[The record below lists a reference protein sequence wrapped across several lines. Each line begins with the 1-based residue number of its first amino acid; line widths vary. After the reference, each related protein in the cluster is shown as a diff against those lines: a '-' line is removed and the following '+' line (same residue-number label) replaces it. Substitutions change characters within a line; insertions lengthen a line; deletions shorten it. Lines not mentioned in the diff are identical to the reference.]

1 MKKLSFFPLIIVFL
15 VSGNVSAFDHE
26 ITHRQLT
33 EKAIENSLAN
43 QYLIDNLNLS
53 DGTATLIN
61 GVKIEKWLIEG
72 SYLED
77 EPNCRASNH
86 FHNPL
91 KPWTDSYMSDQPWF
105 INWWCSDG
113 EYPAQNIK
121 SNIHWATGY
130 TEPAPDGTKAET
142 NNQWD
147 WDHAREYFYIY
158 LTGRDFQENEVAGTE
173 DIKKT
178 YFVNCF
184 QALGQVL
191 HLIQDMAVP
200 AHVRDDFKS
209 HLDFQGITPANLFKP
224 KKWFRDKI
232 EYYVEHHIKEL
243 LMGSVGGELTEPSL
257 TKFWDTNDY
266 IGQDPDDL
274 NNLMIGLAEYTNMNF
289 ASKNTIFAE
298 DFLSDSNTSNDDYYH
313 PYPRKTST
321 DVQDY
326 INRNKLPETVIGE
339 DNIPDIRFH
348 IKKTGDGEEIAYF
361 AAPTYLTRDIQN
373 EPDYDER
380 VFNRSFKIDDKCAKN
395 YAELLLPRAVGY
407 SAGLLDYFFR
417 GTIEITNPL
426 IWSNI
431 NANSGLDPADSN
443 HITLFARNTAPDGE
457 DMSVGTFQVV
467 VKYRL
472 SEQDP
477 FQYIVKEEVNN
488 TSSIPSDT
496 AQELEFDLSDN
507 LVPSDAVDLSLYL
520 VYKGK
525 LGQEDEAVGVGFQQ
539 PFNNI
544 KISLP
549 DSGVYALTDLGPDVV
564 DPSQQGFDRI
574 QILAQNTAPEGEEMT
589 GGTVTLVVKYKLGEG
604 DQFQNPPAAT
614 SDEFHYIVKELEG
627 THSISRIT
635 PVLFEFDINASQI
648 PLWATDVY
656 LNLVYK
662 GNLGSEVGAIAVGS
676 KDISEPT
683 PINYYNVMD
692 KICMTTS
699 TGPQLFD
706 SGSTAAIDYVD
717 VDNNGIA
724 DPDEWDVY
732 PHNAANIHIRFSP
745 EDNPQAATSA
755 SSADNN
761 YEKAILNLNDY
772 FRLFILSD
780 HRFNRSASVEYVKIT
795 AEDQCDQFHGTFPR
809 PPTAMDGI
817 KNQTDLVDPVNCG
830 YEPCYA
836 RLIPGFHTTRGV
848 VSFFSVLFDNASNP
862 IDSICSYE
870 D

>member
-1 MKKLSFFPLIIVFL
+1 MKKFSFLIL
-15 VSGNVSAFDHE
+15 VIAILLPMKGFAWDDKK
-26 ITHRQLT
+26 THPRIT
-33 EKAIENSLAN
+33 EKAVLNSNLDAYLQNNLGFIKSEDPN
-43 QYLIDNLNLS
+43 QTGTLFKGKYVTELIQ
-53 DGTATLIN
+53 
-61 GVKIEKWLIEG
+61 KG
-72 SYLED
+72 SVLED
-77 EPNCRASNH
+77 DPACRASNH

-91 KPWTDSYMSDQPWF
+91 KNWGTSGLTDT
-105 INWWCSDG
+105 WWPVDLWCYG
-113 EYPAQNIK
+113 LGLGQYPPDEIS
-121 SNIHWATGY
+121 SNITWATGFLSQDPNDKDDAVR
-130 TEPAPDGTKAET
+130 EFNK
-142 NNQWD
+142 WD
-147 WDHAREYFYIY
+147 WDSAREYFYTY
-158 LTGRDFQENEVAGTE
+158 LTGKDYQGTVVASDENARDEYMT
-173 DIKKT
+173 
-178 YFVNCF
+178 NCF
-184 QALGQVL
+184 QAVGQVL
-191 HLIQDMAVP
+191 HLIQDSAVP
-200 AHVRDDFKS
+200 AHVRNDFS
-209 HLDFQGITPANLFKP
+209 QGHTMVRPVLNEWPWEWIGNAFELHVKRNDSKP
-224 KKWFRDKI
+224 WFD
-232 EYYVEHHIKEL
+232 
-243 LMGSVGGELTEPSL
+243 SAVGGDLNDPFL
-257 TKFWDTNDY
+257 TKFWDTDQLDENYSGIDMNT
-266 IGQDPDDL
+266 L
-274 NNLMIGLAEYTNMNF
+274 GLAEYTNLN
-289 ASKNTIFAE
+289 
-298 DFLSDSNTSNDDYYH
+298 FLSAYTMFTDEFPFPKAEHCVIVLDTPPNGIPNLDRKYLSSTNGH
-313 PYPRKTST
+313 PGE
-321 DVQDY
+321 Q
-326 INRNKLPETVIGE
+326 INRLAIVSYLDHFRKVYFPNISSEQLPV
-339 DNIPDIRFH
+339 
-348 IKKTGDGEEIAYF
+348 
-361 AAPTYLTRDIQN
+361 YLDSAC
-373 EPDYDER
+373 YDEYA
-380 VFNRSFKIDDKCAKN
+380 DK
-395 YAELLLPRAVGY
+395 LIPRAIGY

-426 IWSNI
+426 IGSNI
-431 NANSGLDPADSN
+431 NPNSGLNPADYN

-457 DMSVGTFQVV
+457 DMSLGTFQVV

-507 LVPSDAVDLSLYL
+507 PVPSDAVDLSLYL

-525 LGQEDEAVGVGFQQ
+525 LGQEDDAVGAGFQQ
-539 PFNNI
+539 PFNHI

-549 DSGVYALTDLGPDVV
+549 DSGTYALTDKDPFITDSSDPRYIANPDN
-564 DPSQQGFDRI
+564 QGFDRI
-574 QILAQNTAPEGEEMT
+574 QLLAQNIAPEGEEMT
-589 GGTVTLVVKYKLGEG
+589 GGTVTLVVKYKVGEG

-614 SDEFHYIVKELEG
+614 SDEFHYIVKELGG
-627 THSISRIT
+627 THSIPRVT
-635 PVLFEFDINASQI
+635 PALFEFDISDSQI

-656 LNLVYK
+656 ISLVYK
-662 GNLGSEVGAIAVGS
+662 GNLGGEEGAIAVGF

-761 YEKAILNLNDY
+761 YEKAILNPNDY

-817 KNQTDLVDPVNCG
+817 KNQTDLVDPVYCG
-830 YEPCYA
+830 YEPCNA
-836 RLIPGFHTTRGV
+836 RLTSGFHTTRGV
-848 VSFFSVLFDNASNP
+848 VSFFSVIFDNASYP